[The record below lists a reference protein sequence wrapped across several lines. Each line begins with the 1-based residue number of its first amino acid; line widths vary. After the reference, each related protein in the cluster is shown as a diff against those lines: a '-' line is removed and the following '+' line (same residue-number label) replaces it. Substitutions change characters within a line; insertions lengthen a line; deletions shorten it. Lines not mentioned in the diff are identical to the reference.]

1 MPRGS
6 ARCNVKVLFLLLA
19 RRAFK
24 NKKKMQTLIGEKVD
38 FSDIDTLSLAFIKEQ
53 HTCNRI
59 SCNGNFI
66 CSRQLIYRINIYSSF
81 IHM

>member
-1 MPRGS
+1 MLFVKPTDHNLLVKICRTVERAEVSMPRGS

-38 FSDIDTLSLAFIKEQ
+38 LILTL
-53 HTCNRI
+53 
-59 SCNGNFI
+59 
-66 CSRQLIYRINIYSSF
+66 
-81 IHM
+81 